1 MRRQTGFF
9 CKYHYLCETNG
20 LGNENEISAA
30 FAGSG
35 QELYRHQF
43 YLKKALFIIVMLLSS
58 AAVSFAQYAAKPT
71 EEVTLEK
78 QFKIAKNTST
88 AGIVVASTGAA
99 AWLCGSVMCTVA
111 ENRYINSHNTSGSV
125 EEIYDLKQEAKK
137 QSNYKTGQVVEI
149 SGYVM
154 VLAGAGTIWIGQS
167 KIKKLNNASNATLS
181 YGVNGAG
188 VALALKF

>member
-1 MRRQTGFF
+1 M
-9 CKYHYLCETNG
+9 
-20 LGNENEISAA
+20 
-30 FAGSG
+30 
-35 QELYRHQF
+35 
-43 YLKKALFIIVMLLSS
+43 KKTLLIIVMLLSS
-58 AAVSFAQYAAKPT
+58 AAVSFAQYTAKPT
-71 EEVTLEK
+71 EEVTLDK
-78 QFKIAKNTST
+78 QFKIAKNTRT

-137 QSNYKTGQVVEI
+137 QSNYKTGQAVEI

-167 KIKKLNNASNATLS
+167 KIKKLNNATNATLS

>member
-1 MRRQTGFF
+1 MD
-9 CKYHYLCETNG
+9 
-20 LGNENEISAA
+20 
-30 FAGSG
+30 
-35 QELYRHQF
+35 
-43 YLKKALFIIVMLLSS
+43 
-58 AAVSFAQYAAKPT
+58 
-71 EEVTLEK
+71 K
-78 QFKIAKNTST
+78 QFKIAKNTRT

-137 QSNYKTGQVVEI
+137 QSNYKAGQTVEI
-149 SGYVM
+149 VGFVTM
-154 VLAGAGTIWIGQS
+154 LAGAGTIWVGQS
-167 KIKKLNNASNATLS
+167 KIKKLNNATLS

>member
-1 MRRQTGFF
+1 
-9 CKYHYLCETNG
+9 
-20 LGNENEISAA
+20 
-30 FAGSG
+30 
-35 QELYRHQF
+35 
-43 YLKKALFIIVMLLSS
+43 
-58 AAVSFAQYAAKPT
+58 
-71 EEVTLEK
+71 
-78 QFKIAKNTST
+78 
-88 AGIVVASTGAA
+88 
-99 AWLCGSVMCTVA
+99 MCTVV

-137 QSNYKTGQVVEI
+137 QSNYKTGQAVEI

-167 KIKKLNNASNATLS
+167 KIKKLNNATNATLS

>member
-1 MRRQTGFF
+1 M
-9 CKYHYLCETNG
+9 
-20 LGNENEISAA
+20 
-30 FAGSG
+30 
-35 QELYRHQF
+35 
-43 YLKKALFIIVMLLSS
+43 KKTLLIIVMLLSS

-71 EEVTLEK
+71 EEVTLDK
-78 QFKIAKNTST
+78 QYKIANNTRT

-137 QSNYKTGQVVEI
+137 QSNYKTGQAVEI

-154 VLAGAGTIWIGQS
+154 LLAGAGTIWIGQS
-167 KIKKLNNASNATLS
+167 KIKKLNNATNATLS